1 MLLIGVTGGIGSGKT
16 TVCKVIETL
25 GYPVFY
31 SDMEAKRIMQESNEA
46 RQQIEQLLGRN
57 AYSNGSLNRTYIS
70 EKIFSDP
77 ELKVKVNAIV
87 HPLVRKSFLEW
98 GALQKSSIIFNEA
111 AILFET
117 GSYKH
122 FDKTILVTAPEKLR
136 VERVINRDNIP
147 QKEVL
152 SRMSNQWDD
161 AKKIPLADFNISN
174 DDEQLVIKQV
184 LNAIEELKQLAN
196 SKL

>member
-31 SDMEAKRIMQESNEA
+31 SDMEAKRIMQENNEA

-77 ELKVKVNAIV
+77 ELKVQVNAIV

-161 AKKIPLADFNISN
+161 AKKIPLADFIISN